1 METFKFNTL
10 HVTNLSLNN
19 LFSLSATTL
28 SYATSA
34 ITEIGGIPQAT
45 YSVLETAN
53 TAMGAR
59 MNRSQKEGLTPQITA
74 ADQDRDACGR
84 ELKREIRTAS
94 ESRSAAKSEPGKKLL
109 LFLEPIWDF
118 EEQALNTETEI
129 LDKTLTDYEA
139 DADLQAAATT
149 LGIAEL
155 FTELR
160 GLNTTF
166 ETLYNQRNSAEAT
179 STGPSASEL
188 KPDTVAAYEAFCTSI
203 EQAATYTPST
213 ELTKLFNKMDA
224 LRKKYAALPKPEKK
238 EEEEAEAGE

>member
-1 METFKFNTL
+1 MATLKFNTL

-19 LFSLSATTL
+19 LFSISATTL
-28 SYATSA
+28 SYAKPV
-34 ITEIGGIPQAT
+34 ITEIGGVPQVTFSA
-45 YSVLETAN
+45 LETAN

-74 ADQDRDACGR
+74 ADHDRDACGR

-94 ESRSAAKSEPGKKLL
+94 ESRSAAKSDPGKKLL
-109 LFLEPIWDF
+109 LFLDPIWDF
-118 EEQALNTETEI
+118 EEQPLNTESGI
-129 LDKTLTDYEA
+129 LDKMLTDYEA

-166 ETLYNQRNSAEAT
+166 ETLYNQRNSSEAT
-179 STGPSASEL
+179 TTGPSASEL
-188 KPDTVAAYEAFCTSI
+188 KPETVAAYEAFCTAI
-203 EQAATYTPST
+203 EQAATYTPT
-213 ELTKLFNKMDA
+213 PAITTLFNKMDA

-238 EEEEAEAGE
+238 EEETEAEE